1 MALRDLQKIF
11 SYLLQS
17 MVYILRYLILLGFA
31 ETDIKIYSLH
41 ALLINM
47 FPNVLQKENYM
58 FYETVTQFVKLMLSK
73 LFCFPPSPGSLRI
86 PNLSVLTVDVA
97 SDHT

>member
-47 FPNVLQKENYM
+47 FPNVLQN
-58 FYETVTQFVKLMLSK
+58 
-73 LFCFPPSPGSLRI
+73 
-86 PNLSVLTVDVA
+86 
-97 SDHT
+97 